1 MGCGGL
7 QAKEHIVQDVRG
19 AITSYDNSQIK
30 SSLKRAKI
38 NILSVWPFPLVILC
52 PSNFVQ
58 PNRHWDSANRETV
71 TIK

>member
-30 SSLKRAKI
+30 SRVKRAET
-38 NILSVWPFPLVILC
+38 NILSVWTFSWVILC

-58 PNRHWDSANRETV
+58 PNSDNKMRKLQTE
-71 TIK
+71 